1 MVFSNIEFKNF
12 NKKKN
17 NSKVKRIL
25 SKLLDNYSKGND
37 QVLLS
42 LSKKYKYSFN
52 FKNISKYKKFKDYR
66 IFGMGGSSLGTE
78 AIYYFL
84 KKKIKK
90 NFQFVNNIGP
100 SEKFTLKN
108 KKLNIIISKSGNTL
122 ETLTSLNSEK
132 IKKNCLFIT
141 EKKKVI

>member
-42 LSKKYKYSFN
+42 LSKK
-52 FKNISKYKKFKDYR
+52 
-66 IFGMGGSSLGTE
+66 
-78 AIYYFL
+78 
-84 KKKIKK
+84 
-90 NFQFVNNIGP
+90 
-100 SEKFTLKN
+100 
-108 KKLNIIISKSGNTL
+108 
-122 ETLTSLNSEK
+122 
-132 IKKNCLFIT
+132 
-141 EKKKVI
+141 